1 MLRFRIL
8 SAFAV
13 CAAALASTSVA
24 AAQAPAPGPA
34 KIAVVNFQKAI
45 GDTAEL
51 KKAQNDLLAK
61 FKPRADELEKVNR
74 DLADLTTEL
83 QNSQGKLSPQREADL
98 SAQAQRK
105 QREAERLKEDLEN
118 ESQQERDATIQRLGS
133 RMTEVV
139 KKLMDEKGLDAIFD
153 TAGLVSFKG
162 TLEITADATAAYD
175 KAYPVKP

>member
-1 MLRFRIL
+1 M
-8 SAFAV
+8 
-13 CAAALASTSVA
+13 
-24 AAQAPAPGPA
+24 
-34 KIAVVNFQKAI
+34 
-45 GDTAEL
+45 
-51 KKAQNDLLAK
+51 
-61 FKPRADELEKVNR
+61 
-74 DLADLTTEL
+74 
-83 QNSQGKLSPQREADL
+83 

-118 ESQQERDATIQRLGS
+118 DSQQERDDTIQRLGS